1 MNLNKIISVSFRS
14 DLERFFKEDDLE
26 RNFYYINSLPDEIVE
41 CKIIFKSETT
51 VAGMPFFLEC
61 FKYLGGIIDEEETLL
76 ELEGKRIFKTPFAAN
91 FTIPFSLAL
100 TGERVALNLLQNLS
114 GIAHLTSK
122 FVEKAQKYQISILDT
137 RKTVP
142 GLRSLQKYAVRI
154 GGGCNHRMGQSD
166 LWMIKDNH
174 KQFFGGIKNSLEYFS
189 SMHSFYQPIVLE
201 IHSLNEL
208 KEAIDLK
215 VKHVMLDNFSPD
227 LLVEAIK
234 IKAVDMTYEISG
246 GITLDNIDNYLMR
259 GVDAISVGSL
269 TTKTLNADIS
279 LKYQRIS

>member
-1 MNLNKIISVSFRS
+1 MNLNKIISASFRS

-26 RNFYYINSLPDEIVE
+26 RNFYYINSLPDDIVE
-41 CKIIFKSETT
+41 CKIIFKSETI

-76 ELEGKRIFKTPFAAN
+76 SLEGKRISKTPFEAC

-100 TGERVALNLLQNLS
+100 TGERIALNILQNLS
-114 GIAHLTSK
+114 GIAHQTIK

-137 RKTVP
+137 RKTFP
-142 GLRSLQKYAVRI
+142 GLRSLQKYAVRV
-154 GGGCNHRMGQSD
+154 GGGSNHRMGQSD

-174 KQFFGGIKNSLEYFS
+174 KQFFGGIKNALEYFS
-189 SMHSFYQPIVLE
+189 SMNSFYQPIVLE
-201 IHSLNEL
+201 IHSLLEL
-208 KEAIDLK
+208 KEAINLN

-227 LLVEAIK
+227 LLVEALK
-234 IKAVDMTYEISG
+234 IKTGDMTYEISG
-246 GITLDNIDNYLMR
+246 GITLDNIDNYLMK

-269 TTKTLNADIS
+269 TTKTHNADIS
-279 LKYQRIS
+279 LKYQRTH

>member
-1 MNLNKIISVSFRS
+1 
-14 DLERFFKEDDLE
+14 
-26 RNFYYINSLPDEIVE
+26 
-41 CKIIFKSETT
+41 
-51 VAGMPFFLEC
+51 
-61 FKYLGGIIDEEETLL
+61 
-76 ELEGKRIFKTPFAAN
+76 
-91 FTIPFSLAL
+91 
-100 TGERVALNLLQNLS
+100 
-114 GIAHLTSK
+114 
-122 FVEKAQKYQISILDT
+122 
-137 RKTVP
+137 
-142 GLRSLQKYAVRI
+142 
-154 GGGCNHRMGQSD
+154 MGQSD